1 MTKQQKLLAKLLDDK
16 QRFKWSELVTLL
28 KSLGYEQIEGNGS
41 RVKFNN
47 GNPEAII
54 NLHRP
59 HPGNEMKVYAVR
71 QVREKLQ
78 KAGLI

>member
-1 MTKQQKLLAKLLDDK
+1 MTKQQKLLTKLLDDK

-41 RVKFNN
+41 R
-47 GNPEAII
+47 
-54 NLHRP
+54 
-59 HPGNEMKVYAVR
+59 
-71 QVREKLQ
+71 EKLQ

>member
-1 MTKQQKLLAKLLDDK
+1 MTKQQKLLTKLLDDK
-16 QRFKWSELVTLL
+16 QKFKWSELVTLL